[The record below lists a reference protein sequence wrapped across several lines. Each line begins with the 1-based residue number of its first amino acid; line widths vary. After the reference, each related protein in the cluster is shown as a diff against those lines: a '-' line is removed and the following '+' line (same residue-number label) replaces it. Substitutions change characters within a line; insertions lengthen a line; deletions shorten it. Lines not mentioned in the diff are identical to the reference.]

1 MSDELSRNGKRFG
14 GPKVWLLMTRKTG
27 ENSQVL
33 ALGEALGWPYEIKR
47 LTHRR
52 TELLTNLLLGP
63 NLAGVVKRQS
73 TPLVPPWPDVVIS
86 AGRRNEPVCR
96 WIRQQACRSGKTVRV
111 VHVGRPLARMDRFD
125 LVVTT
130 PQYRIRPHPLVLQN
144 FTPLHRVTSER
155 LGEAAARW
163 AERLGHL
170 PRPYVA
176 VVVGGHSGPYT
187 LDRRAAKRLGE
198 QANAMAATRGGSLLV
213 TTSARTSEAAARAL
227 RGSINC
233 PADFYTWSRKA
244 RDNPYFAYLALAD
257 AIIVTGDSISMLTEA
272 CATRK
277 PVFIFDL
284 GEGRLAMRRSVQA
297 DAKLRGWRLSWN
309 WDRPRAFIYRLAM
322 GIGPRRLTRDIRIV
336 HDFLVG
342 SGRAVW
348 LGDNFPP
355 GPPPPPLGDIARTV
369 ARIRT
374 LVYSRSES
382 AAGVCEPR
390 RDAMHPT
397 GKGEFAST
405 VSL

>member
-1 MSDELSRNGKRFG
+1 MSDGLGRDAKHLE
-14 GPKVWLLMTRKTG
+14 GPRVWLLMTRKTG

-47 LTHRR
+47 LVHRR

-96 WIRQQACRSGKTVRV
+96 WIRQQACRSGKAVRI
-111 VHVGRPLARMDRFD
+111 VHVGRPLARVDRFD

-130 PQYRIRPHPLVLQN
+130 PQYRIKPHSQVLQN

-155 LGEAAARW
+155 LDEAAERW
-163 AERLGHL
+163 SERLGHL
-170 PRPYVA
+170 PRPYIA

-198 QANAMAATRGGSLLV
+198 QASAMAAARGGSLLV
-213 TTSARTSEAAARAL
+213 TTSARTAEAAARAL
-227 RGSINC
+227 RRAING
-233 PADFYTWSRKA
+233 PADFFAWARDA

-297 DAKLRGWRLSWN
+297 GARLRGRRLSWN
-309 WDRPRAFIYRLAM
+309 WDAPRAFIYRLAM
-322 GIGPRRLTRDIRIV
+322 RIGPRRLTRDIRIV

-348 LGDNFPP
+348 LGDTFPP
-355 GPPPPPLGDIARTV
+355 GAPPPPLGDIARAV
-369 ARIRT
+369 AQIRT
-374 LVYSRSES
+374 LVSSRAES
-382 AAGVCEPR
+382 VTRVCEPR
-390 RDAMHPT
+390 REARQPT

-405 VSL
+405 LT